1 MASKKLIAGA
11 VVAAAALAYA
21 FGTAT
26 YVEEGK
32 EAELTGQVA
41 FNSDKVVLDFWNNKA
56 GGYFAE
62 KAVDTAQL
70 VKEAGG
76 DFTKVAGKYGRYSMG
91 NSGALSF
98 VVKGAGTISK
108 AKVRDKGSGYL
119 ELSVDGIDPASNT
132 IRLQI
137 GPVFKGMAVRDS
149 ISLIKFDDFKNQE
162 QWASVSVAFFKLVS
176 EKVVAPVRD
185 QFKEG
190 ARVEYT
196 GCFTVS
202 DVDPSRLEIVPVSLK
217 VSEQ

>member
-1 MASKKLIAGA
+1 MANMKLIAGA
-11 VVAAAALAYA
+11 VVAAAALAYV
-21 FGTAT
+21 FGSAT

-32 EAELTGQVA
+32 EAELTGQTA
-41 FNSDKVVLDFWNNKA
+41 FDSEQVVSDFWNNKA
-56 GGYFAE
+56 GGYFAG

-70 VKEAGG
+70 LKEANG
-76 DFTKVAGKYGRYSMG
+76 DFASVAKKYGRYSMG
-91 NSGALSF
+91 DSGALSF
-98 VVKGAGTISK
+98 IVKGSGTIQK

-119 ELSVDGIDPASNT
+119 ELSEEGVDPAANVV
-132 IRLQI
+132 RLQI

-149 ISLIKFDDFKNQE
+149 ISLISYADFKNQE
-162 QWASVSVAFFKLVS
+162 QWAAVSVAFFKLVS
-176 EKVVAPVRD
+176 DKVIAPVKGS
-185 QFKEG
+185 FKEG

>member
-11 VVAAAALAYA
+11 VVAAAALAYV
-21 FGTAT
+21 FGSAT

-41 FNSDKVVLDFWNNKA
+41 FNSDEVVKDFWNNKA
-56 GGYFAE
+56 DAYFSG

-70 VKEAGG
+70 IKESGG
-76 DFTKVAGKYGRYSMG
+76 DFTTVAKKYGRYSMG
-91 NSGALSF
+91 DKGALSF
-98 VVKGAGTISK
+98 IVKGTGTITK

-119 ELSVDGIDPASNT
+119 ELTEDGIDPAANT
-132 IRLQI
+132 IRMQI
-137 GPVFKGMAVRDS
+137 GPVYKGMAVRDS

-162 QWASVSVAFFKLVS
+162 QWAAVSVAFFKLVS
-176 EKVVAPVRD
+176 EKVVAPVKAS
-185 QFKEG
+185 FKEG
-190 ARVEYT
+190 AKVEYT

-202 DVDPSRLEIVPVSLK
+202 DVDPSRLDIVPVSLK